1 MKLALVTACAAF
13 VLAGCKVNEGA
24 SYDKEAEPQD
34 RTEYVGVEG
43 VVQSQKDKVYLM
55 NKELSDKC
63 KNAKVDHAVAL
74 TNNDQQALKRQEKI
88 IKSTCK

>member
-1 MKLALVTACAAF
+1 MKL
-13 VLAGCKVNEGA
+13 VLASMCAVFILTGCKVNEGA
-24 SYDKEAEPQD
+24 PYDSEAEPQD

-43 VVQSQKDKVYLM
+43 AVQAQKDKVYLM
-55 NKELSDKC
+55 DKELSDKC

-74 TNNDQQALKRQEKI
+74 TNNDQQELKRQEQI